1 MWMPHTHTSQ
11 GLDTHT
17 QPHYQSLDHSQNGVQ
32 ESAMVG
38 GYESF
43 NQNATQL
50 GQYGDIFQPMQV
62 IEHLDSATIGARCET
77 HVNEDNEEE
86 NIMSSMNEEIE
97 EEHEETGGGQK
108 LEEEGEWGPGLE
120 AKSSQLPSRAHSRS
134 PAPSSNL
141 ADNQEARRA
150 EGAWRFLAEAPLASP
165 PSPFP
170 PSAGGLT
177 PSTLKKPVLSGNPHN
192 YQHRSVSQYKS
203 LNSQSKRRLK
213 SSISLDSL
221 RSSYSHS
228 QSSHYSLPLRLSST
242 TNTTTPTAGITSSL
256 AASVTTTRD
265 QLSSASASTRPSG
278 VDRKIFQS
286 RLRRRPSAQLISS
299 TNILDRLKLEDTM
312 MAQASQ
318 HMQPLAHERVAD
330 IEDISLHGQLLDKY
344 RVDGPYGAPLPLSPP
359 PSATRSDF
367 VGASTSATPYHLSE
381 DSGLSFNGSELGI
394 GRPQSISNL
403 RNVSSFEHTPEGEE
417 LNSQFPNVTSTEETS
432 IFTRQPTQT
441 CWAPSSWLAEIP
453 PPIEMNMMESPP
465 GQSPTAPNWVDD
477 NTDAESSHLRIS
489 NGNGLS
495 IMMQGVDH
503 AAASFRLASPPT
515 GRGIHRMPSCPNFRG
530 TPLEYQI
537 QQPPSP
543 ALEGNDM
550 VNFPGYMERSCSNSS
565 SIPSP
570 PDSPDFYFSNS
581 QLQTPNLGFP
591 LVTHDVYTSNAYSQ
605 MPDSQHTAVRAPM
618 VNTARQA
625 RTGISSS
632 AAAAAA
638 AALAATKNASRAS
651 KSRNSRRAVSGPNGR
666 SSSSRNGSAS
676 SSSGSAG
683 SSRGSGIASEGAE
696 MPFVNYTPLDA
707 QRILSGVAPS
717 GSSKTKARR
726 EREALEKQRKFQE
739 AVLRGDVSQLK
750 SD

>member
-1 MWMPHTHTSQ
+1 
-11 GLDTHT
+11 
-17 QPHYQSLDHSQNGVQ
+17 
-32 ESAMVG
+32 MVG

-50 GQYGDIFQPMQV
+50 GQYDDIFQ
-62 IEHLDSATIGARCET
+62 LANATIEAGCET
-77 HVNEDNEEE
+77 RVNEDNVGG
-86 NIMSSMNEEIE
+86 NIMSNMNEEIE
-97 EEHEETGGGQK
+97 EGHEETEGGQK
-108 LEEEGEWGPGLE
+108 LEEEGEWGPELE
-120 AKSSQLPSRAHSRS
+120 ARDSKSSQLPSRAHSRS

-141 ADNQEARRA
+141 ADNQEARRV
-150 EGAWRFLAEAPLASP
+150 EGAWRCLAEAPLASP

-170 PSAGGLT
+170 PSAGGLA
-177 PSTLKKPVLSGNPHN
+177 PSTLKNPVLSGNPHN
-192 YQHRSVSQYKS
+192 YQHRSVSQYKA

-242 TNTTTPTAGITSSL
+242 TNTTTPAAGITSSL
-256 AASVTTTRD
+256 AASITTTRD
-265 QLSSASASTRPSG
+265 QLSSASTSTRPSG

-286 RLRRRPSAQLISS
+286 RLRRRPSAQLVSS
-299 TNILDRLKLEDTM
+299 TNILDRLKLEDKM

-318 HMQPLAHERVAD
+318 QMQPLAHERMTS
-330 IEDISLHGQLLDKY
+330 IEDISSHGQLLDKY
-344 RVDGPYGAPLPLSPP
+344 RVDGSYGAPLPLSPP

-367 VGASTSATPYHLSE
+367 VGVSSSTTPYHLSE
-381 DSGLSFNGSELGI
+381 DNGLSFSGGELGMT
-394 GRPQSISNL
+394 RPQSLSNL
-403 RNVSSFEHTPEGEE
+403 RNMSSFSQTSEGEE
-417 LNSQFPNVTSTEETS
+417 LDNQFPNVTSTDETS
-432 IFTRQPTQT
+432 IFTRQPAQT
-441 CWAPSSWLAEIP
+441 CWASSNWLAEIP
-453 PPIEMNMMESPP
+453 PPMEMNMMESTP

-477 NTDAESSHLRIS
+477 NIDAENSHLRIS
-489 NGNGLS
+489 SGNGLP

-530 TPLEYQI
+530 APLGYQI

-543 ALEGNDM
+543 ALEEHDM

-570 PDSPDFYFSNS
+570 PDSPDFYFSSS
-581 QLQTPNLGFP
+581 QLQTPSLGFP

-605 MPDSQHTAVRAPM
+605 MSDSQHTAVPRAPM
-618 VNTARQA
+618 VSTPRPT
-625 RTGISSS
+625 RTSSRGISSS

-651 KSRNSRRAVSGPNGR
+651 KSRSSRRAVSGSNGR
-666 SSSSRNGSAS
+666 STSSRNGSAS
-676 SSSGSAG
+676 SSCGSAG

-726 EREALEKQRKFQE
+726 EREALERQRKFHE
-739 AVLRGDVSQLK
+739 AAQAAVRGDVSQLK
-750 SD
+750 DLTEE